1 MISKTV
7 GELYDQCVGD
17 FATHIA
23 ITDGDASYTYA
34 ELGEN
39 GLRIARGLQN
49 LGIGKGENIA
59 FLMANCAEY
68 IFCEYALAKI
78 GAVRV
83 PLAVLLGSQD
93 HIYMMNEA
101 ECTTLIY
108 HVSMASRVMAMI
120 PELETVTRFI
130 CIGDASDLPD
140 GHISLASL
148 IAESTP
154 DPQAVDID
162 CEDLAGIYFTGGTT
176 GRPKGV
182 TLSHRAWIYTFLIE
196 MLELGIA
203 WGETFIYPTP
213 LTHAGG
219 CLILPVLLNRGRCVI
234 IDHFEPDLF
243 MATIEKEKVTA
254 TFLVPTMIYVILDHP
269 GRESYDLTSLNN
281 VIYGAAAIA
290 PERLKQALNTF
301 GPIFTQLFGQ
311 TEAPMMMSVLKRE
324 EHVVSDPEREM
335 KILASAGRPTFHTR
349 LRLVDDDG
357 QDVATGEAGEIV
369 VQCANMMSGYLKNPE
384 ATADTIRDGWIYTG
398 DIGELDEE
406 GFLYIVDRKKDMIVS
421 GGFNI
426 YPREIE
432 DVLHEHAAVQGVAVV
447 GMPHDKWGEEVCAIV
462 QLHQGASVTQA
473 ELIQFVKDRKGSMMA
488 PKRVEF
494 WDQIPLTNLGKLD
507 KKAIRAKGWVG
518 QARRV

>member
-17 FATHIA
+17 FATHTA
-23 ITDGDASYTYA
+23 ITHGDISYTYA
-34 ELGEN
+34 ELGDN
-39 GLRIARGLQN
+39 ALRIAKGLQD
-49 LGIGKGENIA
+49 LGIGKDENIA

-108 HVSMASRVMAMI
+108 HASLTERVVAMI

-130 CIGDASDLPD
+130 CVGDGDELAE
-140 GHISLASL
+140 GHISLSDL
-148 IAESTP
+148 IALNTP
-154 DPQAVDID
+154 DPKPVVINS
-162 CEDLAGIYFTGGTT
+162 EDLAGIYFTGGTT

-203 WGETFIYPTP
+203 WGEAFIYPTP

-234 IDHFEPDLF
+234 IDHFDPELF
-243 MATIEKEKVTA
+243 MGTIEKEKVTA

-269 GRESYDLTSLNN
+269 KRDAFDLSSLKN

-290 PERLKQALNTF
+290 PERLKQALNVF

-324 EHVVSDPEREM
+324 EHVVADPDREM
-335 KILASAGRPTFHTR
+335 KVLASAGRPTFHTR
-349 LRLVDDDG
+349 LRLIDDDG
-357 QDVATGEAGEIV
+357 QDVAAGEAGEII
-369 VQCANMMSGYLKNPE
+369 VQCANVMSGYLKNPE
-384 ATADTIRDGWIYTG
+384 ATAETIRDGWLYTG
-398 DIGELDEE
+398 DIGELDED
-406 GFLYIVDRKKDMIVS
+406 GYLYIVDRKKDMIVS

-432 DVLHEHAAVQGVAVV
+432 DILHEHEAVQSVAVV
-447 GMPHDKWGEEVCAIV
+447 GVPHEKWGEEVCAIV
-462 QLHQGASVTQA
+462 QLHGNASVTEA
-473 ELIQFVKDRKGSMMA
+473 ELIQFVKDRKGSLIA
-488 PKRVEF
+488 PKRIEF
-494 WDQIPLTNLGKLD
+494 WDQIPLTNLGKLN
-507 KKAIRAKGWVG
+507 KKAIRIKAWDGHARWV
-518 QARRV
+518 